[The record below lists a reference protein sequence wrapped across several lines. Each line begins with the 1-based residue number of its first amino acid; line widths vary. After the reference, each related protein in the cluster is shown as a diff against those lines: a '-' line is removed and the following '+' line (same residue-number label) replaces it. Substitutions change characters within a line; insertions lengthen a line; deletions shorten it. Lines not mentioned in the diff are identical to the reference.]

1 MMQLSKE
8 QRNRNYL
15 EQARI
20 RGSITLEELL
30 FLAAGSPIDV
40 DEATKLVRESGIDLV
55 EEGGHDPWEELE
67 LLADEGPGAFA
78 VPPTPSPADEL
89 APDSAA
95 ALYLREISQRP
106 LLTAEEEVTLAK
118 QREAGE
124 EAKLQIAAG
133 VTDAAEREHL
143 DELIRVGDA
152 ARRRL
157 VESNLRLVVSV
168 ARKYMG
174 RGLLFLDLIQEGNIG
189 LQRGVEKYDW
199 RRGFRFSTYAY
210 WWIRQAISR
219 AVADQARTIRL
230 PVHIIEQLTR
240 LYNTARDLHQ
250 ELGRE
255 PTAAEIGERLGIDPE
270 RVREA
275 FRAAKVPISLET
287 PIGEEEESTL
297 ADLIADAG
305 ARAPSEEAEEG
316 VLADMLDQALNQH
329 LTAREAQVL
338 RMRFGLE
345 DGQVRTLGEV
355 GDQLDISRERARQ
368 IEAEAIRKLRT
379 TVPFMN
385 QFREYVE

>member
-1 MMQLSKE
+1 LK
-8 QRNRNYL
+8 
-15 EQARI
+15 
-20 RGSITLEELL
+20 
-30 FLAAGSPIDV
+30 LAAGSPIDLE
-40 DEATKLVRESGIDLV
+40 EASKLVREAGIELV
-55 EEGGHDPWEELE
+55 ESGGDPWEELE
-67 LLADEGPGAFA
+67 ALAEDGPSAFA
-78 VPPTPSPADEL
+78 PTPTPRQNEEL
-89 APDSAA
+89 APDSPA
-95 ALYLREISQRP
+95 ALYLREISQHP
-106 LLTAEEEVTLAK
+106 LLTAEEEVELAK
-118 QREAGE
+118 QREAGD
-124 EAKLQIAAG
+124 EAKALLAEGNAIEQ
-133 VTDAAEREHL
+133 AERERL
-143 DELIRVGDA
+143 EEILRVGDA
-152 ARRRL
+152 ARKRL

-255 PTAAEIGERLGIDPE
+255 PTPAEIADRLGLDPE
-270 RVREA
+270 KVREA

-287 PIGEEEESTL
+287 PIGVEEESTL
-297 ADLIADAG
+297 ADLIADA
-305 ARAPSEEAEEG
+305 ASRAPAEEAEEE
-316 VLADMLDQALNQH
+316 VLSDMLDEALRRH
-329 LTAREAQVL
+329 LTPRESQVL
-338 RMRFGLE
+338 RMRFGLD

-355 GDQLDISRERARQ
+355 GEKLDISRERARQ

-379 TVPFMN
+379 AVPFMR
-385 QFREYVE
+385 QFRDYVE

>member
-1 MMQLSKE
+1 MQGSKDV
-8 QRNRNYL
+8 RNRAYVK
-15 EQARI
+15 QARE
-20 RGSITLEELL
+20 RGYITLEGLIH
-30 FLAAGSPIDV
+30 LAANSPIDLE
-40 DEATKLVRESGIDLV
+40 EATELVRDTGIDLV
-55 EEGGHDPWEELE
+55 ESTSDPWDDLDT
-67 LLADEGPGAFA
+67 LGDEGSGAFA
-78 VPPTPSPADEL
+78 APQVTSPADEL

-124 EAKLQIAAG
+124 AAKLRITEG
-133 VTDAAEREHL
+133 VTDPEERERL
-143 DELIRVGDA
+143 DDDIRVGEA
-152 ARRRL
+152 ARKRL

-240 LYNTARDLHQ
+240 LYNTARELHQ

-255 PTAAEIGERLGIDPE
+255 PTAAEIGERLSMDPE
-270 RVREA
+270 KIREA

-297 ADLIADAG
+297 ADLIADAA

-316 VLADMLDQALNQH
+316 LLADMLDEALRRH
-329 LTAREAQVL
+329 LTPREAQVL

-355 GDQLDISRERARQ
+355 GDELDISRERARQ

-379 TVPFMN
+379 TVPFMK
-385 QFREYVE
+385 QFRDYVD

>member
-1 MMQLSKE
+1 MQGSKDV
-8 QRNRNYL
+8 RYRAYVSL
-15 EQARI
+15 ARE
-20 RGSITLEELL
+20 RGFVTLEGLL
-30 FLAAGSPIDV
+30 HLAANSPIDLE
-40 DEATKLVRESGIDLV
+40 EATELVRDTGIDLV
-55 EEGGHDPWEELE
+55 ESTSDPWDDLDT
-67 LLADEGPGAFA
+67 LGDEGSSAFA
-78 VPPTPSPADEL
+78 VPQAASPADEL

-124 EAKLQIAAG
+124 AAKLRLAED
-133 VTDAAEREHL
+133 VTDPAERERL
-143 DELIRVGDA
+143 DEDIRVGDA

-240 LYNTARDLHQ
+240 LYNTARELHQ

-255 PTAAEIGERLGIDPE
+255 PTAAEIGERLSMDPE
-270 RVREA
+270 KIREA

-297 ADLIADAG
+297 ADLIADAA

-316 VLADMLDQALNQH
+316 LLADMLDEALRRH
-329 LTAREAQVL
+329 LTPREAQVL

-355 GDQLDISRERARQ
+355 GDELDISRERARQ

-379 TVPFMN
+379 TVPFMK
-385 QFREYVE
+385 QFRDYVD

>member
-1 MMQLSKE
+1 MLASKNM
-8 QRNRNYL
+8 RNQTYIN
-15 EQARI
+15 QARD
-20 RGSITLEELL
+20 RGWVNIEELL
-30 FLAAGSPIDV
+30 FLAARSPIDLE
-40 DEATKLVRESGIDLV
+40 EATELVRESGIELV
-55 EEGGHDPWEELE
+55 EGTGDPWDDIER
-67 LLADEGPGAFA
+67 LADEGPNAFVSPA
-78 VPPTPSPADEL
+78 MPTPAEEL

-106 LLTAEEEVTLAK
+106 LLTAEEEVMLAK

-124 EAKLQIAAG
+124 DAKLR
-133 VTDAAEREHL
+133 VAEGMAKTGDQEHL
-143 DELIRVGDA
+143 DEVIRIGDL

-240 LYNTARDLHQ
+240 LYNTARELHQ

-255 PTAAEIGERLGIDPE
+255 PTAAEIGERLSMDPE
-270 RVREA
+270 KIREA

-297 ADLIADAG
+297 ADLIADAA

-316 VLADMLDQALNQH
+316 LLADMLDEALKRH
-329 LTAREAQVL
+329 LTPREAQVL
-338 RMRFGLE
+338 RMRFGLD

-355 GDQLDISRERARQ
+355 GEELEISRERARQ

-379 TVPFMN
+379 TVPFMK
-385 QFREYVE
+385 QFRDYVD

>member
-1 MMQLSKE
+1 MDL
-8 QRNRNYL
+8 
-15 EQARI
+15 
-20 RGSITLEELL
+20 
-30 FLAAGSPIDV
+30 
-40 DEATKLVRESGIDLV
+40 DEATKLVRDPTMDLV
-55 EEGGHDPWEELE
+55 ESSSDPWDDLA
-67 LLADEGPGAFA
+67 LLSDEGPSAFA
-78 VPPTPSPADEL
+78 VSPTPTPAEEL
-89 APDSAA
+89 APDSPA

-124 EAKLQIAAG
+124 EAKELIRQG
-133 VTDAAEREHL
+133 VDETTERERL
-143 DELIRVGDA
+143 DELVRVGDA

-240 LYNTARDLHQ
+240 LYNTARELHQ
-250 ELGRE
+250 EFGRE
-255 PTAAEIGERLGIDPE
+255 PTPVEIGERLGLEPE
-270 RVREA
+270 KVREA

-287 PIGEEEESTL
+287 PVGEEEESTL
-297 ADLIADAG
+297 ADLIADAA
-305 ARAPSEEAEEG
+305 ARAPAEEAEEE
-316 VLADMLDQALNQH
+316 VLAQMLDEALRQH
-329 LTAREAQVL
+329 LTPREAQVL

-355 GDQLDISRERARQ
+355 GDELDISRERARQ
-368 IEAEAIRKLRT
+368 IESEAIRKLRT
-379 TVPFMN
+379 AVPFMKR
-385 QFREYVE
+385 FRDYVE

>member
-1 MMQLSKE
+1 MQRSKGV
-8 QRNRNYL
+8 RYRAYVSL
-15 EQARI
+15 ARE
-20 RGSITLEELL
+20 RGFVTLEGLL
-30 FLAAGSPIDV
+30 HLAANSPIDLE
-40 DEATKLVRESGIDLV
+40 EATELVRDTGIDLV
-55 EEGGHDPWEELE
+55 ESTSDPWDDLDT
-67 LLADEGPGAFA
+67 LGDEGPSAFA
-78 VPPTPSPADEL
+78 VPQAASPADEL

-124 EAKLQIAAG
+124 AAKLRLAEE
-133 VTDAAEREHL
+133 VTDSAERERL
-143 DELIRVGDA
+143 DEDIRVGDA

-240 LYNTARDLHQ
+240 LYNTARELHQ

-255 PTAAEIGERLGIDPE
+255 PTAAEIGERLSMDPE
-270 RVREA
+270 KIREA

-297 ADLIADAG
+297 ADLIADAA

-316 VLADMLDQALNQH
+316 LLADMLDEALRRH
-329 LTAREAQVL
+329 LTPREAQVL

-355 GDQLDISRERARQ
+355 GDELDISRERARQ

-379 TVPFMN
+379 TVPFMK
-385 QFREYVE
+385 QFRDYVD

>member
-1 MMQLSKE
+1 MQGSKGV
-8 QRNRNYL
+8 RYRAYVSL
-15 EQARI
+15 ARE
-20 RGSITLEELL
+20 RGFVTLEGLL
-30 FLAAGSPIDV
+30 HIAANSPIDLE
-40 DEATKLVRESGIDLV
+40 EATELVRDTGIDLV
-55 EEGGHDPWEELE
+55 ESTSDPWDDLDT
-67 LLADEGPGAFA
+67 LGDEGPSAFA
-78 VPPTPSPADEL
+78 VPQAASPADEL

-124 EAKLQIAAG
+124 AAKLRLAED
-133 VTDAAEREHL
+133 VTDPAEREQL
-143 DELIRVGDA
+143 DEDIKVGDA

-240 LYNTARDLHQ
+240 LYNTARELHQ

-255 PTAAEIGERLGIDPE
+255 PTAAEIGERLSMDPE
-270 RVREA
+270 KIREA

-297 ADLIADAG
+297 ADLIADAA

-316 VLADMLDQALNQH
+316 LLADMLDEALRRH
-329 LTAREAQVL
+329 LTPREAQVL

-355 GDQLDISRERARQ
+355 GDELDISRERARQ

-379 TVPFMN
+379 TVRFMK
-385 QFREYVE
+385 QFRDYVD

>member
-1 MMQLSKE
+1 
-8 QRNRNYL
+8 
-15 EQARI
+15 
-20 RGSITLEELL
+20 
-30 FLAAGSPIDV
+30 
-40 DEATKLVRESGIDLV
+40 
-55 EEGGHDPWEELE
+55 
-67 LLADEGPGAFA
+67 
-78 VPPTPSPADEL
+78 
-89 APDSAA
+89 
-95 ALYLREISQRP
+95 
-106 LLTAEEEVTLAK
+106 VTLAK

-124 EAKLQIAAG
+124 AAKLRITEG
-133 VTDAAEREHL
+133 VTDPEERERL
-143 DELIRVGDA
+143 DDDIRVGEA
-152 ARRRL
+152 ARKRL
-157 VESNLRLVVSV
+157 GESNLRLVVSV

-240 LYNTARDLHQ
+240 LYNTARELHQ

-255 PTAAEIGERLGIDPE
+255 PTAAEIGERLSMDPE
-270 RVREA
+270 KIREA

-297 ADLIADAG
+297 ADLIADAA

-316 VLADMLDQALNQH
+316 LLADMLDEALRRH
-329 LTAREAQVL
+329 LTPREAQVL

-355 GDQLDISRERARQ
+355 GDELDISRERARQ

-379 TVPFMN
+379 TVPFMK
-385 QFREYVE
+385 QFRDYVD